1 MTWGRSRVFWNEA
14 KSFWGEAFALE
25 GAATPRVLPPVA
37 VFGVIATCVFLVSR
51 YGTYLG
57 FPAGPHEIAGA
68 LLGLILV
75 VRTNGGYERWWEGR
89 RLWGG
94 IVNQARNLAMIALAY
109 GPNDPRWRGEMIR
122 WTIVFAHVSRRDLR
136 NERTLPE
143 VAALVGPRRA
153 ARVAAAVHMP
163 SAVAR
168 RIGALLREAYE
179 GGRLDALAFSGAEHQ
194 RTMLMDHI
202 GECERILATPLPRA
216 FSIEIR
222 RSIVFF
228 LVTLTFALLS
238 KDLGW
243 STLLLLVLVAYA
255 VLSLDLIG
263 SSLQNPFA
271 IDNLGALP
279 LNEICRSIEED
290 LMGLLN
296 EERHLAEEAEAIPD
310 READGPGE
318 AERIGRSFQPSPP
331 AS

>member
-1 MTWGRSRVFWNEA
+1 
-14 KSFWGEAFALE
+14 
-25 GAATPRVLPPVA
+25 
-37 VFGVIATCVFLVSR
+37 
-51 YGTYLG
+51 
-57 FPAGPHEIAGA
+57 
-68 LLGLILV
+68 
-75 VRTNGGYERWWEGR
+75 
-89 RLWGG
+89 
-94 IVNQARNLAMIALAY
+94 
-109 GPNDPRWRGEMIR
+109 
-122 WTIVFAHVSRRDLR
+122 
-136 NERTLPE
+136 
-143 VAALVGPRRA
+143 
-153 ARVAAAVHMP
+153 MP

-179 GGRLDALAFSGAEHQ
+179 DGRLDALAFSGAEHQ